1 MGLFN
6 IIGFLV
12 IGLLAGWLAGLLMR
26 GKGFGCVGNVF
37 IGALGGL
44 IGGFLFKLAG
54 LAFARFLG
62 SLLTALVGAIA
73 LLFMVALLRKVK

>member
-1 MGLFN
+1 MWSF
-6 IIGFLV
+6 ISFLV

-26 GKGFGCVGNVF
+26 GKGFGCIGNVL

-44 IGGFLFKLAG
+44 IGGFLFQLAG
-54 LAFARFLG
+54 LNFAGFLG

-73 LLFMVALLRKVK
+73 LLFVVRVLRKAT